1 MTNGNGANVKQ
12 PRKSSFLHTL
22 SRLGNKDKHNHAA
35 SSSAFDSSFPPSPSS
50 TSAQKLEG
58 DVGALPA
65 YLTTLANHP
74 TFRSARPWKR
84 FVHVRTDDLQ
94 SQRVERTIKRVRS
107 DVAGHTSSTAT
118 TPGAGSTIWKESR
131 RSVEQHAPS
140 IASVV
145 LPSPG
150 GASTSASI
158 HGVDDHALPKKPSSR
173 PGTIASSI
181 RKEST
186 IGEAE
191 DEREGDADAE
201 GEDEDE
207 APTTP
212 VVSQSQ
218 PQSLASAA
226 ALVNGT
232 ASAINHVDERPETP
246 VQRPVRSE
254 HAVGSESISSTVDTT
269 ESSTSTVPTSPETA
283 SDADASAA
291 SAAIAAIIANAQ
303 SVQLVQ
309 PVSAPTSVSAPSATY
324 ASGLSH
330 SNSMKRSASA
340 DPRKRVASDES
351 MTTASKHQHQHRAHP
366 KHHRHHK
373 HRADPE
379 RAFDTEAENAFD
391 TDIEHPSSVTTPN
404 GVTIDANGAVT
415 DSELTKGPTVS
426 GMISSLKQRKK
437 KPGKKISINDF
448 DMMRVLGKGCAGKVC
463 SFLIAFSA
471 KH

>member
-1 MTNGNGANVKQ
+1 M
-12 PRKSSFLHTL
+12 
-22 SRLGNKDKHNHAA
+22 
-35 SSSAFDSSFPPSPSS
+35 
-50 TSAQKLEG
+50 
-58 DVGALPA
+58 
-65 YLTTLANHP
+65 
-74 TFRSARPWKR
+74 
-84 FVHVRTDDLQ
+84 
-94 SQRVERTIKRVRS
+94 
-107 DVAGHTSSTAT
+107 AGHTSPTTT
-118 TPGAGSTIWKESR
+118 TPGTGSTIWKESR

-145 LPSPG
+145 PPPPD

-158 HGVDDHALPKKPSSR
+158 HGFDDYALPKKPSSR

-186 IGEAE
+186 IGEVE

-201 GEDEDE
+201 GEDE

-226 ALVNGT
+226 ASVNGT
-232 ASAINHVDERPETP
+232 TSTINHVDERPETP
-246 VQRPVRSE
+246 VQRSVRSE
-254 HAVGSESISSTVDTT
+254 HAVESESLSSTVDTT
-269 ESSTSTVPTSPETA
+269 ESKTSTVPTSPETA
-283 SDADASAA
+283 SDTDALAA
-291 SAAIAAIIANAQ
+291 SAAIAATTKAQ
-303 SVQLVQ
+303 AVE
-309 PVSAPTSVSAPSATY
+309 PAPAPTSVSAPSAAY
-324 ASGLSH
+324 ASGLGH
-330 SNSMKRSASA
+330 SSSMKRSASA

-351 MTTASKHQHQHRAHP
+351 MTTASKHQHQHRAHT

-391 TDIEHPSSVTTPN
+391 TDIEHPSSITTPN
-404 GVTIDANGAVT
+404 GVANGANGAIT
-415 DSELTKGPTVS
+415 DSELTKGSTVS
-426 GMISSLKQRKK
+426 GMISSLKPRKK
-437 KPGKKISINDF
+437 KPSKKISINDF

-463 SFLIAFSA
+463 NFLITLSA